1 MSFLATINT
10 RVKTA
15 LWPLL
20 PASYRARRIALAT
33 PARYPDHVFFE
44 PTTRCNLGC
53 LHCGRTYWKARKKQ
67 RDFSIAMFKKAA
79 AELRE
84 AGVAGLTLQNRGE
97 PLMHPNILDVV
108 EFAKSLGFATRFT
121 TNLTLLTP
129 SAAERLVH
137 CGHDEVQVS
146 IDSYDPAVFNDLRR
160 GTTLE
165 KVLANLRMLCETRRR
180 LASPTP
186 QIRVSAVLMRATLAG
201 TAEFIAAMK
210 SMGVNGMSFQELNT
224 DGLDLDTVL

>member
-1 MSFLATINT
+1 
-10 RVKTA
+10 
-15 LWPLL
+15 
-20 PASYRARRIALAT
+20 
-33 PARYPDHVFFE
+33 
-44 PTTRCNLGC
+44 
-53 LHCGRTYWKARKKQ
+53 
-67 RDFSIAMFKKAA
+67 
-79 AELRE
+79 
-84 AGVAGLTLQNRGE
+84 VAGLTLQNRGE